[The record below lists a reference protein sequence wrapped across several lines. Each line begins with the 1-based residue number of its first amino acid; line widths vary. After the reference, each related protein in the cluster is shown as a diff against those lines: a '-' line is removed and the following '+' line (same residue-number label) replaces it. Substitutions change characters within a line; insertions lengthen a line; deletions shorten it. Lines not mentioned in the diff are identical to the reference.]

1 VTLRY
6 AGGGGFGDPRA
17 RDREAVRADLRDGY
31 ISPLAAKRDY
41 GLE

>member
-1 VTLRY
+1 LRY

-17 RDREAVRADLRDGY
+17 RSREAVQADLRDGY